1 MRRRVRTRIPCYS
14 TSSRWACTLFDLLW
28 LCSSGEHLQRQR
40 CTDFPTV
47 AGDFVEN
54 DLNKLKNLYLGCEAA
69 NLRQEVHSERP
80 YSLENPT
87 HLTLNQ

>member
-1 MRRRVRTRIPCYS
+1 MEVKDGERI
-14 TSSRWACTLFDLLW
+14 RLVNALL
-28 LCSSGEHLQRQR
+28 
-40 CTDFPTV
+40 D
-47 AGDFVEN
+47 

-87 HLTLNQ
+87 HFTLNQ